1 MAESLTYTSL
11 LADIQEY
18 AERDDDPFVAQI
30 PRLIMQA
37 ENRLAREAKQLGAQ
51 RYVTGTL
58 NGNTLAKP
66 ERWNETLSFSITTVS
81 GTLFLK
87 YRTLEYL
94 RVYWPDASVT
104 STPAFYADYGYEH
117 FLIAPT
123 PDDTYAFQ
131 LAYYE
136 RPDPLDSVNGTNWY
150 TQYAPDVLLNACMV
164 EAQTF
169 LKRPELL
176 QMWLSQYDRSLQSL
190 IGTSVER
197 KSGDRSGMNRDKE

>member
-104 STPAFYADYGYEH
+104 RTPAFYADYGYEH

-136 RPDPLDSVNGTNWY
+136 RPDPLDTTNGTNWY

-176 QMWLSQYDRSLQSL
+176 QMWMAQYDRSLQSL
-190 IGTSVER
+190 IGTSIER
-197 KSGDRSGMNRDKE
+197 KNGDRSGMNRDKE

>member
-1 MAESLTYTSL
+1 MAEALTYTSL
-11 LADIQEY
+11 LSDIQEY
-18 AERDDDPFVAQI
+18 AERNDDPFVTQI

-37 ENRLAREAKQLGAQ
+37 ENRLAREAKQLGTQ
-51 RYVTGTL
+51 RYVTGNL
-58 NGNTLAKP
+58 SGNTLEKP
-66 ERWNETLSFSITTVS
+66 VRWNETLSFSITTAS
-81 GTLFLK
+81 GTKFLR

-94 RVYWPDASVT
+94 RVYWPNAATTDE
-104 STPAFYADYGYEH
+104 PAFYADYGYEH

-123 PDDTYAFQ
+123 PSSAYAFQ

-136 RPDPLDSVNGTNWY
+136 RPDPLGTENETNWY

-176 QMWLSQYDRSLQSL
+176 QMWMAQYDRSLQSL
-190 IGTSVER
+190 IGTSMER
-197 KSGDRSGMNRDKE
+197 KNGDRTSLKREKE